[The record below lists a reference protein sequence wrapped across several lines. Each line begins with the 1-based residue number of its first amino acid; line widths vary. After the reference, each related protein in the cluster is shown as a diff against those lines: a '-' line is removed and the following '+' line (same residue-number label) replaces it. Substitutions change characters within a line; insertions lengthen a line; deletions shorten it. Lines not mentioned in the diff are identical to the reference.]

1 MTHCLVKRWSGVGG
15 VERTSGAP
23 SICHNDAPEKAR
35 ILCLGSFCSC
45 ANFAGFWLCRPLRT
59 LEASEMFLRWRGE
72 KIKRGALCVGVVGGE
87 SIHQIRVQA
96 QECTLT
102 PAAGLALR
110 DRPPQPFSSA
120 GLGQLGGRAGA
131 VPYADEEGVA
141 IRAAPGPGSAQRT
154 SYKKS
159 TEAVS
164 AAQLLKLQ
172 RQERVRR
179 RRRQQEPPPPGPPR
193 LRRRGRG

>member
-1 MTHCLVKRWSGVGG
+1 M
-15 VERTSGAP
+15 
-23 SICHNDAPEKAR
+23 
-35 ILCLGSFCSC
+35 
-45 ANFAGFWLCRPLRT
+45 
-59 LEASEMFLRWRGE
+59 
-72 KIKRGALCVGVVGGE
+72 GVVSEE
-87 SIHQIRVQA
+87 SIRQIQVQA

-120 GLGQLGGRAGA
+120 GLGQRGGRAGA

-179 RRRQQEPPPPGPPR
+179 RRQQQEPPPPGPPR